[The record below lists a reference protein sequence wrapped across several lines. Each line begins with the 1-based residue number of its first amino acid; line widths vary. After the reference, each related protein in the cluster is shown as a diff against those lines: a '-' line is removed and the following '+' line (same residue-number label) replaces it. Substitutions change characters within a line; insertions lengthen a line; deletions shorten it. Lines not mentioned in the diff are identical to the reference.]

1 MTIQQE
7 NQLGM
12 LLTFKDFQPTY
23 TAITNTLPNY
33 PANSTIVL
41 NTIPQIQTIA
51 EQQKMSKT
59 GIAKGKNQLKEALI
73 QLAAD
78 SARKLVVYAKFTN
91 NAPLED
97 EVNLSISKLRQVA
110 DTAVKDY
117 AQIVYDC
124 IQPIVSTL
132 STYGLTS
139 TTQTALLNAITNYN
153 AVIGKPGLGRVETSQ
168 ATKQL
173 AVLFKTALDALAIM
187 DTAVEIVKLTQPNF
201 YNGYKSARKIVNS
214 GTGSLAVR
222 GVVNDMATGKPVKGV
237 TVSFSLNGGAKK
249 VVNDNG
255 EPVVVKKTAEKGGF
269 NIKSLAAGVYQVTL
283 KKMGYT
289 DQVITVSVND
299 GEMSLV
305 EAKIEKI

>member
-12 LLTFKDFQPTY
+12 LLTFKDFQPSY
-23 TAITNTLPNY
+23 TSITNALPNY
-33 PANSTIVL
+33 PANLTIVL
-41 NTIPQIQTIA
+41 NTIPQIQAIA

-78 SARKLVVYAKFTN
+78 SARKLVVYAKFTD
-91 NAPLED
+91 NAPLMD
-97 EVNLSISKLRQVA
+97 EVHLSISKLRQVA

-117 AQIVYDC
+117 AQIVYDR

-132 STYGLTS
+132 STYGLT
-139 TTQTALLNAITNYN
+139 TTNQTALLDAITNDN
-153 AVIGKPGLGRVETSQ
+153 AVIGKPGLGRVEISQ

-173 AVLFKTALDALAIM
+173 VVLFKTALDALAIM

-222 GVVNDMATGKPVKGV
+222 GC
-237 TVSFSLNGGAKK
+237 L
-249 VVNDNG
+249 
-255 EPVVVKKTAEKGGF
+255 
-269 NIKSLAAGVYQVTL
+269 L
-283 KKMGYT
+283 YT
-289 DQVITVSVND
+289 SPSPRD
-299 GEMSLV
+299 
-305 EAKIEKI
+305 

>member
-12 LLTFKDFQPTY
+12 LLTFKDFQPSY
-23 TAITNTLPNY
+23 TSITNALPNY
-33 PANSTIVL
+33 PANLTIVL
-41 NTIPQIQTIA
+41 NTIPQIQAIA

-91 NAPLED
+91 NAPLAD

-153 AVIGKPGLGRVETSQ
+153 AVIGKPGLGRVEISQ

-173 AVLFKTALDALAIM
+173 VVLFKTALDALAIM

-214 GTGSLAVR
+214 GTGSLAVK
-222 GVVNDMATGKPVKGV
+222 GMVNDMATGKPVKGV